1 MKTICKA
8 DDCFGCL
15 ACANVCPKD
24 CISVGTD
31 NNGFIC
37 PVVDESRCIECN
49 RCVKVCPANNP
60 LPLNRPLNVYAGQM
74 SSKEAAM
81 ASTSGG
87 LFQALAHYVLALGGV
102 VCAARQEADNSL
114 HHVIAHNEDELRQCL
129 KSKYYQS
136 SVDFCF
142 REIKTLLR
150 NGTKVLFCGTPC
162 QVAGLLSFL
171 GNDTDGLFT
180 CDLVCHGTPSKKVVD
195 RYIADKEKE
204 FHSKLTEIQ
213 FRDKTKG
220 WAAMRMTMTFE
231 NGKSY
236 SETAGYDDFYFGF
249 FRGLYYRESCYNCP
263 FAKEQ
268 RIGDITLGDFW
279 GIEDT
284 KTELDPQKG
293 ISLIIVN
300 TEKGS
305 NLLSQIKDAVNMEP
319 HTMEEA
325 RKKNHNL
332 NGPSRRNPNYGR
344 FYALLDRHSLRYS
357 LFMSLPLRYI
367 KFRLKHFLKK

>member
-1 MKTICKA
+1 MKTICNA
-8 DDCFGCL
+8 DNCFGCL
-15 ACANVCPKD
+15 ACANVCPRD

-31 NNGFIC
+31 ANGFIR
-37 PVVDESRCIECN
+37 PAIDESRCIECN
-49 RCVKVCPANNP
+49 RCVKVGPANNP
-60 LPLNRPLNVYAGQM
+60 LSLNPPLSVYAGQL
-74 SSKEAAM
+74 SSKEASM
-81 ASTSGG
+81 RSTSGG

-114 HHVIAHNEDELRQCL
+114 HHVIAHNEDELHRCL

-171 GNDTDGLFT
+171 GKDTDGLFT

-195 RYIADKEKE
+195 RHIADKEKE

-213 FRDKTKG
+213 FRDKTHG
-220 WAAMRMTMTFE
+220 WAAMRMSMAFE
-231 NGKSY
+231 NGKRY
-236 SETAGYDDFYFGF
+236 SETAGRDNFYFGF
-249 FRGLYYRESCYNCP
+249 FHGLYYRQSCYACR
-263 FAKEQ
+263 FASSD

-279 GIEDT
+279 GIEQT
-284 KTELDPQKG
+284 ESELDPQKG
-293 ISLIIVN
+293 ISLVVVN
-300 TEKGS
+300 TEKGRDM
-305 NLLSQIKDAVNMEP
+305 LAEIEDTVVLEP

-325 RKKNHNL
+325 QKENHNL
-332 NGPSRRNPNYGR
+332 NGPSRRNSHYDR
-344 FYALLDRHSLRYS
+344 FYALLDSHTLRYS

-367 KFRLKHFLKK
+367 KFKLKHFLKK

>member
-1 MKTICKA
+1 MKTICNA
-8 DDCFGCL
+8 DNCFGCL
-15 ACANVCPKD
+15 ACANVCPRD

-31 NNGFIC
+31 ANGFIR
-37 PVVDESRCIECN
+37 PAIDESRCIECN

-60 LPLNRPLNVYAGQM
+60 LSLNPPLSVYAGQL
-74 SSKEAAM
+74 SSKEASM
-81 ASTSGG
+81 RSTSGG

-114 HHVIAHNEDELRQCL
+114 HHVIAHNEDELHRCL

-171 GNDTDGLFT
+171 GKDTDGLFT

-213 FRDKTKG
+213 FRDKTHG
-220 WAAMRMTMTFE
+220 WAAMRMSMAFE
-231 NGKSY
+231 NGKRY
-236 SETAGYDDFYFGF
+236 SETAGRDNFYFGF
-249 FRGLYYRESCYNCP
+249 FHGLYYRQSCYACR
-263 FAKEQ
+263 FASSD

-279 GIEDT
+279 GIEQT
-284 KTELDPQKG
+284 ESELDPQKG
-293 ISLIIVN
+293 ISLVVVN
-300 TEKGS
+300 TEKGRDM
-305 NLLSQIKDAVNMEP
+305 LAEIEDTVVLEP

-325 RKKNHNL
+325 QKENHNL
-332 NGPSRRNPNYGR
+332 NGPSRRNSHYDR
-344 FYALLDRHSLRYS
+344 FYALLDSHTLRYS

-367 KFRLKHFLKK
+367 KFILKQFQKK

>member
-15 ACANVCPKD
+15 ACANVCPKV

-60 LPLNRPLNVYAGQM
+60 LPLNRPLNVYAGQL

-102 VCAARQEADNSL
+102 VSAARQEADNSL

-220 WAAMRMTMTFE
+220 WDKYVMTITFE
-231 NGKSY
+231 NGKKY
-236 SETAGYDDFYFGF
+236 SIPPSDNDFYFGF
-249 FRGLYYRESCYNCP
+249 FRALYDKESCYTCP
-263 FAKEQ
+263 FAKSD

-284 KTELDPQKG
+284 NTELDPQKG

-344 FYALLDRHSLRYS
+344 FYALLDRHSLCYS